1 MDTLAE
7 HRHVSGIL
15 YSCYTAFSREGEQF
29 IPEHVFGHVIS
40 GSMIIQLQNK
50 TFTFKEGDF
59 AFFKRNHL
67 AKFTKVPPEKGG
79 TFKLLSVVFDQ
90 ETLRKFSRDYDYVAD
105 ADRFS
110 GDTIMHIEPDAFL
123 QSYVAS
129 MVPYLDEQLPPE
141 LVNLKVNEALLLLL
155 KKNPSLK
162 NTLFDF
168 NDPGKIDLED
178 FMHKNFKFNVEV
190 KRLAYLTGRSL
201 ATFKRDFEKIF
212 STSPS
217 RWLLQRRLQE
227 AYFMI
232 KEQGKKP
239 SDVYLE
245 VGFESIAH
253 FSYSFKKMFGINPSG
268 IRS

>member
-1 MDTLAE
+1 MDALTE
-7 HRHVSGIL
+7 YKQVSGIL

-29 IPEHVFGHVIS
+29 IPEHVFGHLIS
-40 GSMIIQLQNK
+40 GSMIIQLQNR

-59 AFFKRNHL
+59 AFFRRNHL
-67 AKFTKVPPEKGG
+67 AKFTKVPPSNGG
-79 TFKLLSVVFDQ
+79 TFKLLSVIFDQ
-90 ETLRKFSRDYDYVAD
+90 DTLRKFSMDYNYTTDRHEPTED
-105 ADRFS
+105 A
-110 GDTIMHIEPDAFL
+110 IMHIAPDALL
-123 QSYVAS
+123 QSYVTS
-129 MVPYLDEQLPPE
+129 ILPYLDEPLPAE
-141 LVNLKVNEALLLLL
+141 LVSLKVNEALFLLL
-155 KKNPSLK
+155 KKFPALK

-168 NDPGKIDLED
+168 NDPGKIDLQE
-178 FMHKNFKFNVEV
+178 FMNKNFKFNVEL

-217 RWLLQRRLQE
+217 RWLLQKRLQE
-227 AYFMI
+227 AYYLI

-253 FSYSFKKMFGINPSG
+253 FSYSFKKMFGVNPSG
-268 IRS
+268 VRQ